1 MKLPR
6 SYFSALWG
14 KLWTPRVQ
22 EPELQQRLERL
33 RSELPVPVFWLLGK
47 AQSGKTSIIRALT
60 GSSRAEIG
68 NGFRPCTRTS
78 RLYPFPDEEQHFL
91 QFLDTRGLGEVAY
104 DPSEDLRVL
113 ENQSHCLIV
122 VLKAM
127 DHAQQAVLEPLAAIR
142 KAHPQWPLLVVQT
155 SLHEGYPTPETPHV
169 LPYPY
174 EAFPFP
180 PQVPTDL
187 ARSLASQ
194 RAWFEGQQVRFVAV
208 DFTQPEDGREP
219 QHYGL
224 EAFWGA
230 IEEAVPLGLRA
241 MMQEHQNKT
250 PFRDARFWAAHP
262 HILAYSVAAGA
273 AAGVPV
279 PILDM
284 PLVLAIQA
292 KLFHSIASLY
302 GQKMSAQRAAE
313 IFGTLGVGFAAR
325 LGGREL
331 FKLIP
336 GVGTAMA
343 ALFAAASTY
352 ALGCTLCAYFSHVL
366 RGDVPDAA
374 ELRKLYQAEFEEG
387 RKRLR
392 EYLHHLSSGT
402 EPGP

>member
-180 PQVPTDL
+180 PQVRPIWPGRWPVSGRGSR
-187 ARSLASQ
+187 ANRSASWRSTSPSQ
-194 RAWFEGQQVRFVAV
+194 KTAGSRSTTAGGFLGSDRGSRAAGSAG
-208 DFTQPEDGREP
+208 DDAGTPEQDALPRCPFLGRP
-219 QHYGL
+219 
-224 EAFWGA
+224 
-230 IEEAVPLGLRA
+230 I
-241 MMQEHQNKT
+241 
-250 PFRDARFWAAHP
+250 P